1 MVTIVVGNHDD
12 MAEENHY
19 HQAGGKPIR
28 HLQHYTF
35 NLGREDA
42 REENPRPPKVN
53 PARVRAQTRIKRILN
68 VTDVVDLG
76 TTREN
81 VLVAHDQSLIRVLR
95 TMCYV
100 CRQHAEEMQTNYHSE
115 GTS

>member
-1 MVTIVVGNHDD
+1 MVILVVGNPKD
-12 MAEENHY
+12 MAEENQR

-35 NLGREDA
+35 NLEREDA
-42 REENPRPPKVN
+42 REENPRPPKVS
-53 PARVRAQTRIKRILN
+53 PARVRALIHTKRILN
-68 VTDVVDLG
+68 ATDVVDLDI
-76 TTREN
+76 TREN
-81 VLVAHDQSLIRVLR
+81 ALVVQSLIRVLR

-100 CRQHAEEMQTNYHSE
+100 CRQHAEEMQMNYHSE

>member
-12 MAEENHY
+12 MAEGNHY
-19 HQAGGKPIR
+19 HQAGGKPTQ

-35 NLGREDA
+35 NLEREDA
-42 REENPRPPKVN
+42 RVENPRPQKVN
-53 PARVRAQTRIKRILN
+53 PARVRDLTRTKRTSN
-68 VTDVVDLG
+68 ATDVVDLG
-76 TTREN
+76 ILREN
-81 VLVAHDQSLIRVLR
+81 ALVVQSLIRVLR

-100 CRQHAEEMQTNYHSE
+100 CRQHAEEMKMNYHSE

>member
-35 NLGREDA
+35 NLGREGE

-53 PARVRAQTRIKRILN
+53 PARVRGLTHTKRTSN
-68 VTDVVDLG
+68 ATDVVDLDI
-76 TTREN
+76 TREN
-81 VLVAHDQSLIRVLR
+81 ALVVQSLIRVLR
-95 TMCYV
+95 TMYYV
-100 CRQHAEEMQTNYHSE
+100 CRQHAEEMKMNYHSE